1 MQLAITIVVLVAA
14 VIAVAGLA
22 RRLDLSAPLL
32 LIAVGIAASFV
43 PFIPDVE
50 LTSEIALVGL
60 LPPLLYAAALQT
72 SLVDFKANRRPIL
85 LLSIGLVVFT
95 AAGGA
100 EVLFVDDSTDG
111 TPAEIARVAAA
122 ADLPVRLIHRDAPD
136 GGLSGAV
143 VRGLQEAAGEL
154 TVVMDGDLQHPPEM
168 VPVLLGTARETGAD
182 VVVASRY
189 TGRGD
194 AGGLDGRYRRWV
206 SKASGLLARS
216 MFPVKLRDVSDP
228 MTGFFVVR
236 RGAVDLAG
244 LRPRGFKILLEILAR
259 QRLAVVEEPFVFG
272 ERFAGRSKATE
283 ANGLRYVHQLT
294 LLRFGRLS
302 PFALIGALGAVLN
315 LAILAALQAA
325 GVHYLPAVIAA
336 NGVTIVI
343 NFVLQERFVFADLR
357 AGAHR
362 FWGRFVRSFAFN
374 GTEAA
379 IRTLLL
385 WWIVE
390 RAVPHPEL
398 VQAALILVAFVIR
411 FVFQAQVVYRPSG
424 PGRTGG
430 AVGEP
435 GRSPDEH
442 AQP

>member
-1 MQLAITIVVLVAA
+1 MTVDVTVVVPTYNEGPNVAELVRRLAA
-14 VIAVAGLA
+14 VLGPDGEGRRVAPG
-22 RRLDLSAPLL
+22 
-32 LIAVGIAASFV
+32 G
-43 PFIPDVE
+43 VE
-50 LTSEIALVGL
+50 I
-60 LPPLLYAAALQT
+60 
-72 SLVDFKANRRPIL
+72 
-85 LLSIGLVVFT
+85 
-95 AAGGA
+95 
-100 EVLFVDDSTDG
+100 LFVDDSKDD
-111 TPAEIARVAAA
+111 TPAVIERVAATA
-122 ADLPVRLIHRDAPD
+122 ALPVRMIHREVPD

-143 VRGLQEAAGEL
+143 VAGLRAATGERV
-154 TVVMDGDLQHPPEM
+154 VVMDGDLQHPPEM
-168 VPVLLGTARETGAD
+168 VPVLLTTARETGAD

-236 RGAVDLAG
+236 PGAVDLTG

-259 QRLAVVEEPFVFG
+259 QRLVVVEEPFVFG
-272 ERFAGRSKATE
+272 ERFAGRSKATV
-283 ANGLRYVHQLT
+283 ANGLRYVQQLT

-315 LAILAALQAA
+315 LAILAGLQGL
-325 GVHYLPAVIAA
+325 GVHYLPAVVWA
-336 NGVTIVI
+336 NAVTIVI
-343 NFVLQERFVFADLR
+343 NFLLQERFVFADLR
-357 AGAHR
+357 DGAHG

-379 IRTLLL
+379 VRTLLL

-398 VQAALILVAFVIR
+398 VQAVLILVAFVVR
-411 FVFQAQVVYRPSG
+411 FVFQAQVVYRPRGASRARA
-424 PGRTGG
+424 RTG
-430 AVGEP
+430 
-435 GRSPDEH
+435 EH

>member
-1 MQLAITIVVLVAA
+1 VDVTVVVPTYHEGPNVAELV
-14 VIAVAGLA
+14 
-22 RRLDLSAPLL
+22 RRL
-32 LIAVGIAASFV
+32 
-43 PFIPDVE
+43 
-50 LTSEIALVGL
+50 T
-60 LPPLLYAAALQT
+60 AALGPDGDGAR
-72 SLVDFKANRRPIL
+72 VAP
-85 LLSIGLVVFT
+85 
-95 AAGGA
+95 GGV
-100 EVLFVDDSTDG
+100 EVLFVDDSRDD
-111 TPAEIARVAAA
+111 TPAVIEQVAAGSA
-122 ADLPVRLIHRDAPD
+122 LPVRMIHREVPD

-143 VRGLQEAAGEL
+143 VAGLRAATGERV
-154 TVVMDGDLQHPPEM
+154 VVMDGDLQHPPEM
-168 VPVLLGTARETGAD
+168 VPVLLATARETGAD

-236 RGAVDLAG
+236 PAAVDLTS

-259 QRLAVVEEPFVFG
+259 QRLVVVEEPFVFG
-272 ERFAGRSKATE
+272 ERFAGRSKATV
-283 ANGLRYVHQLT
+283 ANGLRYVQQLT

-315 LAILAALQAA
+315 LAILAGLQAV
-325 GVHYLPAVIAA
+325 GVHYLPAVVWA
-336 NGVTIVI
+336 NVVTIVI
-343 NFVLQERFVFADLR
+343 NFLLQERFVFADLR
-357 AGAHR
+357 DGAHG

-379 IRTLLL
+379 VRTLLL

-398 VQAALILVAFVIR
+398 VQAVLILVAFVVR
-411 FVFQAQVVYRPSG
+411 FVFQAQVVYRPRGSARARG
-424 PGRTGG
+424 RAGDRPG
-430 AVGEP
+430 
-435 GRSPDEH
+435 EH

>member
-1 MQLAITIVVLVAA
+1 MTVDVTVVVPTYNEGPNVAELV
-14 VIAVAGLA
+14 
-22 RRLDLSAPLL
+22 RRL
-32 LIAVGIAASFV
+32 
-43 PFIPDVE
+43 
-50 LTSEIALVGL
+50 
-60 LPPLLYAAALQT
+60 AAALGPDGEGHR
-72 SLVDFKANRRPIL
+72 VAP
-85 LLSIGLVVFT
+85 
-95 AAGGA
+95 AGV
-100 EVLFVDDSTDG
+100 EVLFVDDSKDD
-111 TPAEIARVAAA
+111 TPAVIERVAATA
-122 ADLPVRLIHRDAPD
+122 PLPVRMIHREVPD

-143 VRGLQEAAGEL
+143 VAGLRAATGERV
-154 TVVMDGDLQHPPEM
+154 VVMDGDLQHPPEM
-168 VPVLLGTARETGAD
+168 VPVLLATAHETGAD

-236 RGAVDLAG
+236 PGAVDLAG

-259 QRLAVVEEPFVFG
+259 QRLVVVEEPFVFG
-272 ERFAGRSKATE
+272 ERFAGRSKATV
-283 ANGLRYVHQLT
+283 ANGLRYVQQLT

-315 LAILAALQAA
+315 LAILAGLQGL
-325 GVHYLPAVIAA
+325 GVHYLPAVIWA
-336 NGVTIVI
+336 NVVTIVI
-343 NFVLQERFVFADLR
+343 NFLLQERFVFADLR
-357 AGAHR
+357 DGAHG

-379 IRTLLL
+379 VRTLLL

-398 VQAALILVAFVIR
+398 VQAVLILVAFVVR
-411 FVFQAQVVYRPSG
+411 FVFQAQVVYRPRGSARARARAG
-424 PGRTGG
+424 
-430 AVGEP
+430 
-435 GRSPDEH
+435 EH
-442 AQP
+442 AEP